1 MWVLL
6 AFGLFVWGCLFLL
19 GWFVFFLFGW
29 LVALWFCVCF
39 FFFSSLQVEVCG
51 QKVPFKKTHCFNEYD
66 QITKLQT
73 GVPIGVTMSSLTILA
88 RLDVISLECLVL
100 WSESR
105 VSKRNDI
112 KCCISRVSFPCIG
125 CLVMPLYC
133 LDW

>member
-1 MWVLL
+1 MGFVGIWFICL
-6 AFGLFVWGCLFLL
+6 GLFVFVGLVCFFFVWLACCFVVLCL
-19 GWFVFFLFGW
+19 
-29 LVALWFCVCF
+29 F